1 MPVLI
6 LAGMGYVIIVAVLLI
21 AAGGLVAVIVAGR
34 RDAGP
39 QEWER
44 TCRRC
49 SAVWYVPQAEAREQA
64 PDRAQMTSAKL
75 YRAGKRASIVTTR
88 AAAAELRVQ
97 NLEDKAARVQ
107 ARDRCPSCGSTSFD
121 AVLIEA

>member
-1 MPVLI
+1 
-6 LAGMGYVIIVAVLLI
+6 MGYVIIVLVLLV
-21 AAGGLVAVIVAGR
+21 AAGGIVAYITVKR
-34 RDAGP
+34 EADPR
-39 QEWER
+39 EWQR

-49 SAVWYVPQAEAREQA
+49 SAVWYVSQAEAREQA
-64 PDRAQMTSAKL
+64 PDRAQMVSAKM